1 MQDRPN
7 VKRII
12 LSSQISCRLIHVG
25 CSPAVT
31 VGIRRDDSLPPEKVR
46 IDATWDQFA
55 ANL

>member
-1 MQDRPN
+1 
-7 VKRII
+7 VI
-12 LSSQISCRLIHVG
+12 L
-25 CSPAVT
+25 